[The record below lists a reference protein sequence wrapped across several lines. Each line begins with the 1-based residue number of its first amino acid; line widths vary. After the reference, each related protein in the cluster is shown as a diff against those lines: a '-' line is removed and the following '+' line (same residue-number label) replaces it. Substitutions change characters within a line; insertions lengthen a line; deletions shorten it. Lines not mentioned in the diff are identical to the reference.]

1 MAAVSLSSSVSRE
14 AGTRHVL
21 WKREDMGGI
30 VMEAGGAD
38 VFQMG
43 RTSAKDWKFQGERFG
58 FNSIQQLL
66 QVLQMFKW
74 KLVTHLLGMLLK
86 ITIR

>member
-1 MAAVSLSSSVSRE
+1 MAVVSLSSSVSRE

-21 WKREDMGGI
+21 WKREAMRGI
-30 VMEAGGAD
+30 VMKAGGAD

-43 RTSAKDWKFQGERFG
+43 RTSTKGWKFQGEKFW

-66 QVLQMFKW
+66 QVLQMFKQ

-86 ITIR
+86 ITVR